1 MCIQFFDLINRIMAT
16 KPKRTRIEDIRRL
29 ELVQAAYRVFTLHG
43 LGGLTTARI
52 CAEAGMSPGI
62 LAYYFK
68 GKDEVLFG
76 MVRYSNRVLAQDVV
90 TRLMAAKTRWQRF
103 EAIVEGNFPAQ
114 AYDRNIANAWV
125 SVCAAAHTNAN
136 YAKLQSI
143 FYRRL
148 TSNLASVFLPILDA
162 NRFGTIA
169 LATSTMIDGL
179 WLRKAAG
186 ATITRERSVALVVQQ
201 IAAQL
206 DAAELETLQK
216 DTQFPQTR
224 RKSAGRHG

>member
-1 MCIQFFDLINRIMAT
+1 MAT
-16 KPKRTRIEDIRRL
+16 KPKRTRIEDIRRV
-29 ELVQAAYRVFTLHG
+29 ELVQAAYRVFMLHG
-43 LGGLTTARI
+43 LGGMTTARI

-76 MVRYSNRVLAQDVV
+76 MVRHSNRVLVQDVV
-90 TRLMAAKTRWQRF
+90 ARLAQAKTPWQRF
-103 EAIVEGNFPAQ
+103 EAIVEGNFPSVAF
-114 AYDRNIANAWV
+114 DRNTANAWV

-136 YAKLQSI
+136 YAKLQTI

-148 TSNLASVFLPILDA
+148 SSNLASVFQPVLTPDKVAVLS
-162 NRFGTIA
+162 

-186 ATITRERSVALVVQQ
+186 SPITRAQSVTLVLTQ
-201 IAAQL
+201 IMAQL
-206 DAAELETLQK
+206 TAPELTALHEK
-216 DTQFPQTR
+216 I
-224 RKSAGRHG
+224 

>member
-1 MCIQFFDLINRIMAT
+1 MAT
-16 KPKRTRIEDIRRL
+16 KPKRTRIEDIRRV
-29 ELVQAAYRVFTLHG
+29 ELVQAAYRVFMQHG
-43 LGGLTTARI
+43 LGGMTTARI

-76 MVRYSNRVLAQDVV
+76 MVRHSNRVLVQDVV
-90 TRLMAAKTRWQRF
+90 ARLARAKTPWQRF
-103 EAIVEGNFPAQ
+103 EAIVEGNFPGEAF
-114 AYDRNIANAWV
+114 DRNTANAWV

-148 TSNLASVFLPILDA
+148 TSNLASVFVPTLSTEKFTTLS
-162 NRFGTIA
+162 F
-169 LATSTMIDGL
+169 ATSTMIDGL

-186 ATITRERSVALVVQQ
+186 SPISRAQSVTLVLNQ
-201 IAAQL
+201 ILAQL
-206 DAAELETLQK
+206 TAAERLALHKAIPT
-216 DTQFPQTR
+216 PHAR
-224 RKSAGRHG
+224 VNSA

>member
-1 MCIQFFDLINRIMAT
+1 MAT
-16 KPKRTRIEDIRRL
+16 KPKRTRIEDIRRV
-29 ELVQAAYRVFTLHG
+29 ELVQAAYRVFMQHG
-43 LGGLTTARI
+43 LGGMTTARI

-76 MVRYSNRVLAQDVV
+76 MVRHSNRVLVQDVV
-90 TRLMAAKTRWQRF
+90 ARLTHAKTRWQRF
-103 EAIVEGNFPAQ
+103 EAVVEGNFPVEAF
-114 AYDRNIANAWV
+114 DRNTANAWV

-148 TSNLASVFLPILDA
+148 ASNLASVFVPLLA
-162 NRFGTIA
+162 EEKLTLLS

-186 ATITRERSVALVVQQ
+186 SPITRDQSIALVLNQ
-201 IAAQL
+201 ITAQL
-206 DAAELETLQK
+206 SPAELAILHQDIRPK
-216 DTQFPQTR
+216 NR
-224 RKSAGRHG
+224 AG

>member
-1 MCIQFFDLINRIMAT
+1 MAT
-16 KPKRTRIEDIRRL
+16 KRKRTRIEDIRRI
-29 ELVQAAYRVFTLHG
+29 ELVQAAYRVFMLHG
-43 LGGLTTARI
+43 LGGMTTARI

-76 MVRYSNRVLAQDVV
+76 MVRYSNRVLVQDVV
-90 TRLMAAKTRWQRF
+90 ARLARAKTQWQRF
-103 EAIVEGNFPAQ
+103 EAIVEGNFPDQ
-114 AYDRNIANAWV
+114 AFDRNTANAWV

-148 TSNLASVFLPILDA
+148 ASNLASVFGPTLSAEKVSVLS
-162 NRFGTIA
+162 

-186 ATITRERSVALVVQQ
+186 NPITRNQSVALVLNQ

-206 DAAELETLQK
+206 TTAELSALNTTNSPLQ
-216 DTQFPQTR
+216 
-224 RKSAGRHG
+224 A

>member
-1 MCIQFFDLINRIMAT
+1 MSI
-16 KPKRTRIEDIRRL
+16 KPKRTRIEDIRRV
-29 ELVQAAYRVFTLHG
+29 ELVQAAYRVFMQHG
-43 LGGLTTARI
+43 LGGMTTARI

-76 MVRYSNRVLAQDVV
+76 MVRYSNRVLVQDVV
-90 TRLMAAKTRWQRF
+90 SRLAHAKTRWQRF
-103 EAIVEGNFPAQ
+103 EAVVEGNFPAE
-114 AYDRNIANAWV
+114 AFDRNTANAWV

-148 TSNLASVFLPILDA
+148 ASNLTSVFEPALAPEKASILS
-162 NRFGTIA
+162 

-186 ATITRERSVALVVQQ
+186 SPITRAQAVDLVLQQ
-201 IAAQL
+201 ILAQL
-206 DAAELETLQK
+206 TPEERAGLQK
-216 DTQFPQTR
+216 NAGCTR
-224 RKSAGRHG
+224 PLVNSA

>member
-1 MCIQFFDLINRIMAT
+1 MVT
-16 KPKRTRIEDIRRL
+16 KSKRTRIEDIRRI
-29 ELVQAAYRVFTLHG
+29 ELVQAAYRVFMQHG
-43 LGGLTTARI
+43 LGGMTTARI

-76 MVRYSNRVLAQDVV
+76 MVRHSNRVLAQDVA
-90 TRLMAAKTRWQRF
+90 TRLANAKTPWQRF

-114 AYDRNIANAWV
+114 AFDRNTANAWV

-148 TSNLASVFLPILDA
+148 ASNLASAFVPHVGEAKFTDLS
-162 NRFGTIA
+162 

-186 ATITRERSVALVVQQ
+186 SPITRAQSVALVLNQITAQ
-201 IAAQL
+201 LMPTEISALQKKHSIAA
-206 DAAELETLQK
+206 
-216 DTQFPQTR
+216 PSIN
-224 RKSAGRHG
+224 SA

>member
-1 MCIQFFDLINRIMAT
+1 MAI
-16 KPKRTRIEDIRRL
+16 KPKRTRIEDIRRV
-29 ELVQAAYRVFTLHG
+29 ELVQAAYRVFMQHG
-43 LGGLTTARI
+43 LGGMTTARI

-76 MVRYSNRVLAQDVV
+76 MVRHSNRVLVQDVV
-90 TRLMAAKTRWQRF
+90 ARLARAKTPWQRF
-103 EAIVEGNFPAQ
+103 EAIVEGNFPDQ
-114 AYDRNIANAWV
+114 AYDRNTANAWV

-148 TSNLASVFLPILDA
+148 ASNLASVFEPTLSSEKVTQLS
-162 NRFGTIA
+162 

-186 ATITRERSVALVVQQ
+186 NPITRAQSVALVLNQ
-201 IAAQL
+201 IMAQL
-206 DAAELETLQK
+206 TPTELSALHK
-216 DTQFPQTR
+216 LIALPQPR
-224 RKSAGRHG
+224 VNSA

>member
-1 MCIQFFDLINRIMAT
+1 MAI
-16 KPKRTRIEDIRRL
+16 KSKRTRIEDIRRV
-29 ELVQAAYRVFTLHG
+29 ELVQAAYRVFMVHG
-43 LGGLTTARI
+43 LGGMTTARI

-76 MVRYSNRVLAQDVV
+76 MVRHSNRVLAQDVAI
-90 TRLMAAKTRWQRF
+90 RLTHAKTQWQRF
-103 EAIVEGNFPAQ
+103 EAIVEGNFPSE
-114 AYDRNIANAWV
+114 AYDRNTANAWV

-136 YAKLQSI
+136 YAKLQTI

-148 TSNLASVFLPILDA
+148 ASNLASVFGKVLTPEKMEMLS
-162 NRFGTIA
+162 
-169 LATSTMIDGL
+169 LAASTMIDGL

-186 ATITRERSVALVVQQ
+186 SPITRAQSVSLVVNQ

-206 DAAELETLQK
+206 TVGEQSALQAARIT
-216 DTQFPQTR
+216 P
-224 RKSAGRHG
+224 